1 MDGGSLSR
9 RRNGCGTRF
18 MMGSEQETCKQRG
31 PWRGRD
37 QRWSEVMSAVES
49 QKERR
54 GILAKLLLAMAIMGL
69 GATTARAQAPS
80 PAGGGDFASETAR
93 LVERAA
99 ELVPLIR
106 DQVES
111 PLMGEF
117 ENLSMWIA
125 A

>member
-1 MDGGSLSR
+1 MNKSNDR
-9 RRNGCGTRF
+9 RARHRF
-18 MMGSEQETCKQRG
+18 
-31 PWRGRD
+31 
-37 QRWSEVMSAVES
+37 
-49 QKERR
+49 
-54 GILAKLLLAMAIMGL
+54 LAGLKLLLAVVIMGL
-69 GATTARAQAPS
+69 GATTARAQAPP
-80 PAGGGDFASETAR
+80 PAADGDFASEMAR

-125 A
+125 AIEIGRAHV

>member
-1 MDGGSLSR
+1 MR
-9 RRNGCGTRF
+9 AT
-18 MMGSEQETCKQRG
+18 
-31 PWRGRD
+31 
-37 QRWSEVMSAVES
+37 ES
-49 QKERR
+49 QNERC
-54 GILAKLLLAMAIMGL
+54 GILAKLLLAVAIMGL

-80 PAGGGDFASETAR
+80 PAGGGDFASEMAR

-125 A
+125 AIVMMLSFARVLRENDGGSKDL